1 MDGADR
7 FMFWMLVVL
16 ALIMAVATAIALLS
30 G

>member
-7 FMFWMLVVL
+7 FMFYGVIIVFVGILLGVVL
-16 ALIMAVATAIALLS
+16 GVVF

>member
-7 FMFWMLVVL
+7 FMLWGLVLVFL
-16 ALIMAVATAIALLS
+16 TLLLGVVVAFLV